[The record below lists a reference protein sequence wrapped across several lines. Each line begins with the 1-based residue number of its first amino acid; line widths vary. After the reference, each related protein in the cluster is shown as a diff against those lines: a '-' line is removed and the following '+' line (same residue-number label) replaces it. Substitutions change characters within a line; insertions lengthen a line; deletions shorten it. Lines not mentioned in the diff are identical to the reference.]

1 MLLEAG
7 TEIIFTA
14 ALSIFFNLILGFNN
28 GEFAK
33 MPMHFRQFRF
43 KTDGLYVLKLK
54 ARHNLKRI
62 ISEDPLVRVAV
73 TLLSTSF

>member
-14 ALSIFFNLILGFNN
+14 ALSIFFNLILGFKT

-33 MPMHFRQFRF
+33 MPMHFRQFRV
-43 KTDGLYVLKLK
+43 KSDGLYVLKLK
-54 ARHNLKRI
+54 ARQNLKRI
-62 ISEDPLVRVAV
+62 LSEDPLVRFAV
-73 TLLSTSF
+73 TILSTSF